1 MENRDRDKM
10 SKNVG
15 STSAGDVNRSTSSN
29 LDKAKDE
36 SQSNFGKNI
45 GRSEDISNEP
55 SRRSGSVD
63 SSGMQGS
70 SKRSSEGGS
79 DLGSSE
85 GIGSSKSSS
94 SGGSERH

>member
-29 LDKAKDE
+29 LDKSKDE

-55 SRRSGSVD
+55 SRRSGSVGD
-63 SSGMQGS
+63 SGMQGS
-70 SKRSSEGGS
+70 SNVGS
-79 DLGSSE
+79 D
-85 GIGSSKSSS
+85 SSS
-94 SGGSERH
+94 RGSERH

>member
-10 SKNVG
+10 SKN
-15 STSAGDVNRSTSSN
+15 DVNRSSSSN
-29 LDKAKDE
+29 LDKSKSD

-55 SRRSGSVD
+55 SRRSGSVGD
-63 SSGMQGS
+63 SGMKGS
-70 SKRSSEGGS
+70 TKRPREGSS

-85 GIGSSKSSS
+85 GIGSSKSSDS
-94 SGGSERH
+94 SSRDERH